1 MLMQCIPSK
10 LEEHSLYKNWAHCN
24 KGRIQKFRKQG
35 ARRITSCVDIFYL
48 LIKELSLQMWF
59 QVKAVKEEN
68 QISGQSGRAE
78 REGVKGT
85 APPYICPYSVVGK
98 MGVNDQGYKVMMAD
112 SLGHSFDGISMVNK
126 IKYLLYRQ
134 ENIFFLQDH
143 HGRER

>member
-1 MLMQCIPSK
+1 M
-10 LEEHSLYKNWAHCN
+10 
-24 KGRIQKFRKQG
+24 
-35 ARRITSCVDIFYL
+35 
-48 LIKELSLQMWF
+48 QMWF

-98 MGVNDQGYKVMMAD
+98 MGVNDQAYKVMMAD

-134 ENIFFLQDH
+134 ENIFFLAGPSRARKIDWSSQLEHRTRFIFCPLTEPVMDYWNPAKSLQPAPVI
-143 HGRER
+143 